1 MTSPHSPPSH
11 IPGSFTTDCQASGT
25 TWNLMQWPWLKML
38 KSWQLHLGRP
48 GRRSLGSPMPS
59 SLDKARR
66 KMARTSAMSET
77 DLTDLTVKS
86 CGWSRIYNKFIQ
98 ILYRFYTDSI
108 PYIQCILYT
117 PFLHVSLFHHLISD
131 VFPLSL
137 SSKKSKIIQTFVCM
151 ALLSSHFN
159 NLRLKFG
166 MTWPSTRHQDYL
178 ETASLCLSLPRKCSR
193 PLFQPADSEQNDC
206 MLTRLE
212 PSWVGAFLAICK
224 GTAHVD

>member
-48 GRRSLGSPMPS
+48 GRRSLRSPMPS

-98 ILYRFYTDSI
+98 ILYRFYTVYTM
-108 PYIQCILYT
+108 YIIYSFSSC
-117 PFLHVSLFHHLISD
+117 FVISSFD
-131 VFPLSL
+131 FRCVPPIIIFQ
-137 SSKKSKIIQTFVCM
+137 KI
-151 ALLSSHFN
+151 
-159 NLRLKFG
+159 
-166 MTWPSTRHQDYL
+166 QDHPD
-178 ETASLCLSLPRKCSR
+178 LCLHGIAVLS
-193 PLFQPADSEQNDC
+193 FQQPQTQIWHD
-206 MLTRLE
+206 
-212 PSWVGAFLAICK
+212 LAICK
-224 GTAHVD
+224 TPRLPWNCQSVSVTAQEM